1 MVMSEPSS
9 DDLMVVEEKRDNT
22 FAAPANNF
30 GNSVQQ
36 CFACDSAPN
45 HTHGHFAYAES
56 PRP

>member
-1 MVMSEPSS
+1 MSEHSS